1 MWPKLCYNNRM
12 KRLPTL
18 CVLTAISLASA
29 PVAFAHPGHEG
40 HDLTWDF
47 GHLAAYPLATLG
59 CFTVFS
65 ALAWI
70 GWRLLR
76 PRTDEQRGKT
86 AAAKAS
92 RQDR

>member
-1 MWPKLCYNNRM
+1 M
-12 KRLPTL
+12 KRHPAL

-40 HDLTWDF
+40 HDLTWDY

-59 CFTVFS
+59 CFTVIS

-70 GWRLLR
+70 GWRCMR
-76 PRTDEQRGKT
+76 TTSPDQGKQVVAVKAPR
-86 AAAKAS
+86 
-92 RQDR
+92 